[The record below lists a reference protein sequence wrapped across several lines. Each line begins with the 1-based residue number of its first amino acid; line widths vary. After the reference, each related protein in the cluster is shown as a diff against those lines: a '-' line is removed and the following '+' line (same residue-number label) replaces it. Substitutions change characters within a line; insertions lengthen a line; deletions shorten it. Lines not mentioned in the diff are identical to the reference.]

1 MVSMIF
7 QHNVIIPGKLG
18 ILSINYSQNQNISIL
33 MSLCLGLDTRYMRA
47 NDNFLFNAVKF
58 VRLYLAALVCKVY
71 FW

>member
-18 ILSINYSQNQNISIL
+18 ILSINYSQNQNISVL

-47 NDNFLFNAVKF
+47 NDNFLFNAVK
-58 VRLYLAALVCKVY
+58 
-71 FW
+71 